1 MATIS
6 VVIPVFNDAPMLTVC
21 LEALAAQS
29 RPADEIIV
37 VDNDSTDDTAEVGA
51 AGGARVITEPVSGI
65 FPAAA
70 AGYDAARCDIIARLD
85 ADSVPPADW
94 LERIEATLAGTDGL
108 TAITGPGDFYGS
120 NRFVH
125 WVARTIYIGG
135 MFVFV
140 GAMLGHPPLFGSNFA
155 MPARLW
161 QRVRG
166 RVNRSLPHIH
176 DDLDLSYHLEPDMSV
191 IYDPTLRVAVS
202 ARPFESWSALGR
214 RLSWVTPTLSK
225 DFGQQRPLPRL
236 RARRAWAKQ
245 HPTEVRRRAR

>member
-6 VVIPVFNDAPMLTVC
+6 VVIPVFNDAPMLRVC
-21 LEALAAQS
+21 LAALAAQS

-37 VDNDSTDDTAEVGA
+37 VDNDSTDDTTEVGL
-51 AGGARVITEPVSGI
+51 AGGARVITEQVSGI

-70 AGYDAARCDIIARLD
+70 AGYDAARGDIIARLD
-85 ADSVPPADW
+85 ADSVPPRDW
-94 LERIEATLAGTDGL
+94 LERIEAALVDTDGL
-108 TAITGPGDFYGS
+108 ACITGPGDFYGS
-120 NRFVH
+120 NRFVR

-155 MPARLW
+155 MPSRVW

-202 ARPFESWSALGR
+202 ARPFDSWSALAR

-225 DFGQQRPLPRL
+225 DFSQQRPLPRL
-236 RARRAWAKQ
+236 RARRAWARQ
-245 HPTEVRRRAR
+245 HEADERPRTG

>member
-6 VVIPVFNDAPMLTVC
+6 VVIPVFNDAPMLRVC

-37 VDNDSTDDTAEVGA
+37 VDNDSTDDTAEVGV
-51 AGGARVITEPVSGI
+51 AGGARVITERVSGI

-70 AGYDAARCDIIARLD
+70 AGYDAARGEIIARLD

-94 LERIEATLAGTDGL
+94 LERIEAALADSDGL
-108 TAITGPGDFYGS
+108 ACITGPGDFYGS

-155 MPARLW
+155 MPSRVW
-161 QRVRG
+161 QRVRD
-166 RVNRSLPHIH
+166 RVNRSLPRIH

-202 ARPFESWSALGR
+202 ARPFDSWSSLAR

-236 RARRAWAKQ
+236 RARRAWARQ
-245 HPTEVRRRAR
+245 HAAQGRRRSG